1 MKKITINKINED
13 IYYEKLDNGL
23 DVYLY
28 VNPNIQN
35 NYVTFTTKYGSIYN
49 EFNGKKYP
57 NGIAHFLEHK
67 VFSQKE
73 DPQPEEFYGMTGAI
87 TNAYTTFKNTTYMF
101 SGVNNICE
109 NICYLLDFVQNIYL
123 TKESVESEKGIIT
136 QEINMC
142 DDRPGDILY
151 DAIRKN
157 AIKVN
162 PFKDSIIGTVKDI
175 KSITK
180 EMLEECYYNF
190 YHPENMFLVVT
201 GNFDKDEVMKVIKEN
216 QSNKTFKKYISCKL
230 KKYNEP
236 LEVVREKEIIKCN
249 TDVPKMAY
257 SIKIPILDIDKR
269 KQSIMMYLIF
279 NILFGDTSTFDEELK
294 KDGII
299 TNTLSYNLLDIDSHY
314 IITLANTGDRY
325 EELIEKI
332 DNKLKDMV
340 ITDNDL
346 ERKKRVLISNE
357 VFSYENIEM
366 VNDMIVD
373 NVIFDNTVP
382 DNIIEVIK
390 SITTKEINN
399 LLKKI
404 DFSNKSIVILKK

>member
-1 MKKITINKINED
+1 
-13 IYYEKLDNGL
+13 
-23 DVYLY
+23 
-28 VNPNIQN
+28 
-35 NYVTFTTKYGSIYN
+35 
-49 EFNGKKYP
+49 
-57 NGIAHFLEHK
+57 
-67 VFSQKE
+67 
-73 DPQPEEFYGMTGAI
+73 
-87 TNAYTTFKNTTYMF
+87 
-101 SGVNNICE
+101 
-109 NICYLLDFVQNIYL
+109 
-123 TKESVESEKGIIT
+123 
-136 QEINMC
+136 
-142 DDRPGDILY
+142 
-151 DAIRKN
+151 
-157 AIKVN
+157 
-162 PFKDSIIGTVKDI
+162 
-175 KSITK
+175 
-180 EMLEECYYNF
+180 
-190 YHPENMFLVVT
+190 MFLVVT

-216 QSNKTFKKYISCKL
+216 QSNKTFKKYIPCKL

-236 LEVVREKEIIKCN
+236 LEVVKEKEIIKCN